1 MIKLISKKNFY
12 LFVTILSII
21 TLVGAV
27 YIEYI
32 LNAKPCKLCIYQRFP
47 YLVAI
52 FLCFIGYY
60 NLNSKIWLYLLCITF
75 LVSMIISSYHTGIE
89 NGFFPEFKGCS
100 NDGSNI
106 IDKQQLLDNLSRNL
120 TNCKD
125 VNFRVFGLS
134 LATINIL
141 ISSAIVFICS
151 IVIKNEKN

>member
-1 MIKLISKKNFY
+1 MKYLDKKNFY
-12 LFVTILSII
+12 LLVFTLSIF
-21 TLVGAV
+21 TLISAV
-27 YIEYI
+27 YIEYVFGAI
-32 LNAKPCKLCIYQRFP
+32 PCKLCIYQRFP

-106 IDKQQLLDNLSRNL
+106 IDKQHLSDNLSRDL

>member
-1 MIKLISKKNFY
+1 MKYLDKKNFY
-12 LFVTILSII
+12 LLVFTLSIF
-21 TLVGAV
+21 TLISAV
-27 YIEYI
+27 YIEYVFGAI
-32 LNAKPCKLCIYQRFP
+32 PCKLCIYQRFP

-141 ISSAIVFICS
+141 ISSVIVFICS